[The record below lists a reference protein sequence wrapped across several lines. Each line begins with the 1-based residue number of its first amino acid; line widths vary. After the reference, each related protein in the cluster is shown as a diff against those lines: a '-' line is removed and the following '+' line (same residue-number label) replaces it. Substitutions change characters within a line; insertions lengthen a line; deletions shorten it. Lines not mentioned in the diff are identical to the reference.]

1 MEDKGKGVVGGGEEN
16 LFSELGEGPSNME
29 TDKEVDGC
37 DGSDDNYDDEDVN
50 SDEEGQ
56 LDDNDDE
63 GDESEEGDEL
73 EPGSGIPSTFERL
86 EYEALAEKKRK
97 ALADAQGLVFLFPFC
112 FVFGYYVSRWREN
125 KVDLVNFLFVKINVP
140 EIVQFNEQIF

>member
-16 LFSELGEGPSNME
+16 LFSELEEGPNNME
-29 TDKEVDGC
+29 TDKEVAGC
-37 DGSDDNYDDEDVN
+37 DGSDDNYDYEDVN

-56 LDDNDDE
+56 LDDDDDE

-73 EPGSGIPSTFERL
+73 EPGSGIPNAFERL

-97 ALADAQGLVFLFPFC
+97 ALADSQGLVFLFPFVLYLGTM
-112 FVFGYYVSRWREN
+112 FHDG
-125 KVDLVNFLFVKINVP
+125 VKIRLA
-140 EIVQFNEQIF
+140 